1 MAPMP
6 HDGKAAEAQI
16 TLIRPVVGLV
26 ITSTVH
32 SSFGSVEDTA
42 VHTYGVLDTE
52 NWYSV
57 TAVSPQEI
65 RYGIRLAA
73 PSDAQADSDARK
85 FKIGRRVRRQDI
97 EQSARMTL
105 FYSTADPDMYAGQ
118 TFAETSVKTLGLLK
132 SGSDVPF
139 VLGVV
144 SSEDMFGPDNSLT
157 TAAQGMVAGG
167 KSNGPLSPAHLAGAF
182 AMFSSDRRY
191 YRGPLHRVEPAAV
204 VVPILVNG
212 LRTNLPA
219 IHAAGTF
226 SFGTQPPV
234 QAEFWWLDSP
244 LYPLTLKWKFDKSAF
259 QVTRI
264 DVPPDGGGSGN
275 SADSRAAGPSA
286 LAMRLNSKACRAELS
301 GVYFNTGSAVLL
313 EESWPT
319 LEAVSGVIKQS
330 TEGLLTIEGHT
341 DNVGTAQYNQDLSER
356 RAAAV
361 RDALVSKYGV
371 PGARLTAKGYG
382 LTRPVETNSTIE
394 GRAHNRRVELSR
406 ACANGG
412 AS

>member
-204 VVPILVNG
+204 EEHRA
-212 LRTNLPA
+212 LR
-219 IHAAGTF
+219 
-226 SFGTQPPV
+226 
-234 QAEFWWLDSP
+234 AE
-244 LYPLTLKWKFDKSAF
+244 SARGDLG
-259 QVTRI
+259 QQ
-264 DVPPDGGGSGN
+264 D
-275 SADSRAAGPSA
+275 RAAPEDHDVAPVTEEAGGF
-286 LAMRLNSKACRAELS
+286 LGGRRNERL
-301 GVYFNTGSAVLL
+301 
-313 EESWPT
+313 
-319 LEAVSGVIKQS
+319 
-330 TEGLLTIEGHT
+330 
-341 DNVGTAQYNQDLSER
+341 
-356 RAAAV
+356 
-361 RDALVSKYGV
+361 
-371 PGARLTAKGYG
+371 
-382 LTRPVETNSTIE
+382 
-394 GRAHNRRVELSR
+394 GRHVAILR
-406 ACANGG
+406 ANGAPVKQQPWG
-412 AS
+412 RFNRC